1 MTLYMVLFLLGFI
14 LAIGLLAY
22 TSTQITELSK
32 KAESFNASLVERY
45 SKPLKELALQDI
57 KAEMERKAELD
68 KKSDD
73 VTDITMENK
82 AEKQK

>member
-22 TSTQITELSK
+22 ASTQITELSK
-32 KAESFNASLVERY
+32 KAESFNVSLVERY
-45 SKPLKELALQDI
+45 SKPLKELAQLDI
-57 KAEMERKAELD
+57 KAELD
-68 KKSDD
+68 KKLDKNSED
-73 VTDITMENK
+73 VTENKAENK

>member
-22 TSTQITELSK
+22 TSMQVTELSK
-32 KAESFNASLVERY
+32 KAESFNGSLVERY

-57 KAEMERKAELD
+57 KAQLEKAELD
-68 KKSDD
+68 KKSED